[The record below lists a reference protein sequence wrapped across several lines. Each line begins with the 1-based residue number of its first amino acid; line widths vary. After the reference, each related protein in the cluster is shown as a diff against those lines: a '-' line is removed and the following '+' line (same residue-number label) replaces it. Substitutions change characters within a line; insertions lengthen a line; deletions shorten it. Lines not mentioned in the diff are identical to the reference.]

1 MAARRLDGSASP
13 VPAMS
18 KAVPWSTLV
27 RKKGKPTVTL
37 TPVSKPMSFMGMC
50 PWSWYCT
57 TTMSN
62 APVLARIITVSGGCG
77 PVASM
82 PSSTAAAT
90 AGAMLLRILGA
101 EEPVLPGVGVQAG
114 DGDLGVLDAELS
126 QRLVGEADDGQL
138 SLGLDALYGLPE
150 RDVGRDVDH
159 LQLVGDEH
167 HRVVLACR

>member
-1 MAARRLDGSASP
+1 MLAGSALP

-27 RKKGKPTVTL
+27 RKNGSPTVTF
-37 TPVSKPMSFMGMC
+37 TPVSKPMSLIGMC
-50 PWSWYCT
+50 PWSWYWT

-90 AGAMLLRILGA
+90 AGAIRSASSVPKRPFSPAWGFRPA
-101 EEPVLPGVGVQAG
+101 TAT
-114 DGDLGVLDAELS
+114 
-126 QRLVGEADDGQL
+126 
-138 SLGLDALYGLPE
+138 LGLSTPSFRSESWASRMTASSRSG
-150 RDVGRDVDH
+150 
-159 LQLVGDEH
+159 
-167 HRVVLACR
+167 